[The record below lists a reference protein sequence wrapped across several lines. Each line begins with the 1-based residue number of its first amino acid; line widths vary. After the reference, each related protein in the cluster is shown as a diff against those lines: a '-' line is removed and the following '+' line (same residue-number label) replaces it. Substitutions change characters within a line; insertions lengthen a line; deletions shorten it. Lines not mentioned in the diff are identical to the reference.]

1 MCLPGRH
8 TITMGKIMA
17 MDNFDL
23 RSAKMY
29 KAIWLEN
36 VLFFGLFSFFKK
48 LFFWVAAIFF
58 LIFAARFLDEN
69 FSLENGRKIL
79 GFGIIFL
86 TLAVACFLKEK
97 FFNLKLKKPVLPV
110 DISLAVSSPTNYN
123 LAEFLDFNTAKAI
136 NKAVKLSRSQE
147 INSSSIL
154 YFIIDGS
161 PNLRFVFS
169 RLLLN
174 LKEIK
179 KPAKKRAKIALGP
192 VIRFGK
198 RISLSLDFQQTI
210 LAGLDIAKKKNKKR
224 IEAGDLLCA
233 LAKTD
238 SVLKDVLVQNNLKR
252 EDVENV
258 VLWLE
263 GLEEGLER
271 EKRFWER
278 ENLAKIGTLAKQWT
292 AGYTITLDKYAKDIT
307 ESLRKKDI
315 EFVGHKDEIKAM
327 ERILARTEENNV
339 LIVGDPGTGRKS
351 MIYDLVRKSLL
362 GKSLEGVNYCRI
374 MEIDMVFLTGQL
386 DSAEEIEQ
394 VLGVIFR
401 EAMLAGNI
409 ILVVDEFHNYAGQI
423 ARPGVVDISGV
434 LAPYLRIHNFR
445 FIGITTYEGLHN
457 YIEKNSSF
465 SSFFKKVEVLPIS
478 KQETLALL
486 ERLVFVL
493 EKKRNIFISY
503 PAMREIIDL
512 TDRYMPSLPFP
523 EKAISAL
530 DEIAVYVSELGKER
544 VVLPKHVAK
553 IIAEKT
559 EIPIG
564 EMETKERD
572 ILLNLE
578 DLIHQRIINQEEAV
592 REISTAMRR
601 ARSELSERKGP
612 MGCFLFLGPTGVG
625 KTETAKALAE
635 IYFGSERKMIVMDM
649 SEFQDIK
656 DIGRLI
662 GSQSEQGLL
671 ATPVRENPFS
681 IVLLDEIEKAHSN
694 ILNLFLQVLDE
705 GRLTDG
711 TGKKIDFKQTIIIA
725 TSNAGYEIILKAL
738 KEGTA
743 WASLKQR
750 ILDFLFQEKIFRP
763 EFINRFD
770 GVVLFKPLSKDNLL
784 GIAGLMLEKLKKGLA
799 EKSIELT
806 ISDELKEK
814 IVEFGYSPIFGARAM
829 KRVIQEKVENILA
842 TAVIS
847 GKISKG
853 SRVEINPENFELIIN
868 S

>member
-1 MCLPGRH
+1 
-8 TITMGKIMA
+8 
-17 MDNFDL
+17 
-23 RSAKMY
+23 MY

-48 LFFWVAAIFF
+48 LFFWVAAVFF

-97 FFNLKLKKPVLPV
+97 FFNLKLKKPVFPV
-110 DISLAVSSPTNYN
+110 DISLAVSSPANYN

-179 KPAKKRAKIALGP
+179 KPAKKRAEIALGP

-224 IEAGDLLCA
+224 IEAEDLLCA

-271 EKRFWER
+271 EKRFWDR

-374 MEIDMVFLTGQL
+374 MEIDMVSLTGQL

-394 VLGVIFR
+394 VLGGLFR
-401 EAMLAGNI
+401 
-409 ILVVDEFHNYAGQI
+409 
-423 ARPGVVDISGV
+423 
-434 LAPYLRIHNFR
+434 
-445 FIGITTYEGLHN
+445 
-457 YIEKNSSF
+457 
-465 SSFFKKVEVLPIS
+465 
-478 KQETLALL
+478 
-486 ERLVFVL
+486 
-493 EKKRNIFISY
+493 
-503 PAMREIIDL
+503 
-512 TDRYMPSLPFP
+512 
-523 EKAISAL
+523 
-530 DEIAVYVSELGKER
+530 
-544 VVLPKHVAK
+544 
-553 IIAEKT
+553 
-559 EIPIG
+559 
-564 EMETKERD
+564 
-572 ILLNLE
+572 
-578 DLIHQRIINQEEAV
+578 
-592 REISTAMRR
+592 
-601 ARSELSERKGP
+601 
-612 MGCFLFLGPTGVG
+612 
-625 KTETAKALAE
+625 
-635 IYFGSERKMIVMDM
+635 
-649 SEFQDIK
+649 
-656 DIGRLI
+656 
-662 GSQSEQGLL
+662 
-671 ATPVRENPFS
+671 
-681 IVLLDEIEKAHSN
+681 
-694 ILNLFLQVLDE
+694 
-705 GRLTDG
+705 
-711 TGKKIDFKQTIIIA
+711 
-725 TSNAGYEIILKAL
+725 
-738 KEGTA
+738 
-743 WASLKQR
+743 
-750 ILDFLFQEKIFRP
+750 
-763 EFINRFD
+763 
-770 GVVLFKPLSKDNLL
+770 
-784 GIAGLMLEKLKKGLA
+784 
-799 EKSIELT
+799 
-806 ISDELKEK
+806 
-814 IVEFGYSPIFGARAM
+814 
-829 KRVIQEKVENILA
+829 
-842 TAVIS
+842 
-847 GKISKG
+847 
-853 SRVEINPENFELIIN
+853 
-868 S
+868 